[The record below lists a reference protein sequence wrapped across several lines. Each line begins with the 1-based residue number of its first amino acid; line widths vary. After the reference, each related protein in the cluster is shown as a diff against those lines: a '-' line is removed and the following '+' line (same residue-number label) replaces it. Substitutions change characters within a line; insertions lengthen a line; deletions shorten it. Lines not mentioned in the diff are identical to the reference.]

1 MFQNKVILI
10 SPSLHLKTNRIQFS
24 FPEEPL
30 ATREWAREQFY
41 SVESFFWHIYLPE
54 IYIISTITSIRHY
67 VNVNVNVN
75 RH

>member
-41 SVESFFWHIYLPE
+41 SVESFFFWHIYLPE
-54 IYIISTITSIRHY
+54 LCRFLKHFAFRKKSTSFPLLRL
-67 VNVNVNVN
+67 
-75 RH
+75 